1 MYTPTLY
8 EFVRKAGEGN
18 LIPVFR
24 EFVADTDTP
33 VSAFMKLRQAGKG
46 GNAFLLESVAGG
58 ENIARYSYLGC
69 DPLEIMTSKG
79 RVVTLGENGSSRETE
94 LEEGQDP
101 LDVVRGMLDRNS
113 FVPVDAGERF
123 CGGAVGYLGYDAVR
137 FFEKI
142 PDENPDDLNLPDAAF
157 MLTDTIVVFDHVTR
171 KMRVVANAHV
181 TGDPQEAYWDA
192 IARIDRLVDALR
204 QPLQRTERPEGGVS
218 RIPTDP
224 SAMRSTMTREQHRE
238 AVLRAKEYISAGD
251 AIQVVVSHRMSAD
264 LDVDPFDLYRGVRA
278 INPSPYMYYL
288 SFGECKIIGA
298 SPELLVRCEGGHVVT
313 RPIAGTRRRG
323 ENEEQD
329 RALAEELLSDE
340 KERAEHIMLVDLHRN
355 DIGRVCVPGTVQVDE
370 LMKVE
375 RYSHVMHIV
384 SNVVGELREDRDQY
398 DVLRAAFPAGT
409 VTGAPKIRAMEIIE
423 ELEPVKRGPYAGVVG
438 YFSFSGAMDTC
449 ITLRTMVVKGR
460 TVYFQAGG
468 GIVADS
474 DPDSEYQETLMKAGA
489 MLDAARMAED
499 GLR

>member
-8 EFVRKAGEGN
+8 EFVKKAEEGN
-18 LIPVFR
+18 LIPVYR

-46 GNAFLLESVAGG
+46 ENAFLLESVAGG
-58 ENIARYSYLGC
+58 ENIGRYSYLGI
-69 DPLEIMTSKG
+69 DPPEVISTKG
-79 RVVTLGENGSSRETE
+79 RTATIGENGSSRSRE
-94 LEEGQDP
+94 LEEGEDP
-101 LDVVRGMLDRNS
+101 LDLIREMLDQYT
-113 FVPVDAGERF
+113 FVPVEGCDRF
-123 CGGAVGYLGYDAVR
+123 YGGAVGYLGYDTVR
-137 FFEKI
+137 FFEDI
-142 PDENPDDLNLPDAAF
+142 SDEKPDDLGMPDAHF
-157 MLTDTIVVFDHVTR
+157 MLTDTLVIFDHVTR

-192 IARIDRLVDALR
+192 IGRIDRFVEALQ
-204 QPLQRTERPEGGVS
+204 QPLERGNAGNGSVQH
-218 RIPTDP
+218 IPSDP
-224 SAMRSTMTREQHRE
+224 TAMRSTMTREQHRE
-238 AVLRAKEYISAGD
+238 AVLRAKEYIAAGD
-251 AIQVVVSHRMSAD
+251 AIQVVVSHRMSAEI
-264 LDVDPFDLYRGVRA
+264 DVDPFDLYRGLRA

-288 SFGECKIIGA
+288 SFGENRIIGA
-298 SPELLVRCEGGHVVT
+298 SPELLVRCEDGQVVT

-323 ENEEQD
+323 SSEAED
-329 RALAEELLSDE
+329 RALEGDLLADE

-355 DIGRVCVPGTVQVDE
+355 DIGRVCAPGTVEVDE

-384 SNVVGELREDRDQY
+384 SNVVGKLAEGSDEY
-398 DVLRAAFPAGT
+398 DVLRASFPAGT
-409 VTGAPKIRAMEIIE
+409 VSGAPKIRAMEIIE
-423 ELEPVKRGPYAGVVG
+423 EVEPVHRGPYAGIVG

-460 TVYFQAGG
+460 TVHFQAGG

-474 DPDSEYQETLMKAGA
+474 DPDAEYQETLMKAGA
-489 MLDAARMAED
+489 LLDAARMAEA

>member
-8 EFVRKAGEGN
+8 EFVKRAEEGN
-18 LIPVFR
+18 LVPVYR

-33 VSAFMKLRQAGKG
+33 VSAFMKLRQAGAG
-46 GNAFLLESVAGG
+46 ENAFLLESVAGG
-58 ENIARYSYLGC
+58 AQIARYSYLGV
-69 DPLEIMTSKG
+69 DPLEVVATKG
-79 RVVTLGENGSSRETE
+79 RVATIGENGSSREVE
-94 LEEGQDP
+94 IPDGQDP
-101 LDVVRGMLDRNS
+101 LDVIREMLERYR
-113 FVPVDAGERF
+113 FVPVEGCDRF
-123 CGGAVGYLGYDAVR
+123 YGGAVGYVGYDAVR
-137 FFEKI
+137 FFEDI
-142 PDENPDDLNLPDAAF
+142 PDDKPDDLSLPDAHF
-157 MLTDTIVVFDHVTR
+157 MLTDTLVIFDHVTR

-181 TGDPQEAYWDA
+181 TGDPQEAYWEA
-192 IARIDRLVDALR
+192 IERIDRLVDALQ
-204 QPLQRTERPEGGVS
+204 QPLQRQAVS
-218 RIPTDP
+218 NGSVPHIPSDG

-238 AVLRAKEYISAGD
+238 AVLAAKEYISAGD
-251 AIQVVVSHRMSAD
+251 VIQVVVSHRMSAEI
-264 LDVDPFDLYRGVRA
+264 DVDPFDLYRGLRA

-298 SPELLVRCEGGHVVT
+298 SPELLVRCEDGDVVT

-323 ENEEQD
+323 ANGAED
-329 RALAEELLSDE
+329 AALEEELLADE

-355 DIGRVCVPGTVQVDE
+355 DIGRVCEPGTVEVDE
-370 LMKVE
+370 LMGVE

-384 SNVVGELREDRDQY
+384 SNVIGRLRADRDQY

-409 VTGAPKIRAMEIIE
+409 VSGAPKIRAMEIIE
-423 ELEPVKRGPYAGVVG
+423 ELEPVHRGPYAGIVG

-460 TVYFQAGG
+460 TVHFQAGG

-474 DPDSEYQETLMKAGA
+474 DPDAEYEETLMKAGA
-489 MLDAARMAED
+489 MLDAARMAEA